1 MATAT
6 MNFYNS
12 FSIEGLIGTVDLDS
26 HSFVCIPL
34 SASYT
39 PSAAHSRVSDLTG
52 EVTTNGGSRITLT
65 SVTATQSGG
74 VGKFDADDVT
84 FTQSG
89 GSDLVIRY
97 FAIADDTPSGDANK
111 PLLGWGLLDN
121 SGGGTDVTILAGG
134 SPANSHKIMW
144 GADGI
149 FKTILTAA

>member
-1 MATAT
+1 MSTAT
-6 MNFYNS
+6 LNFYNS

-52 EVTTNGGSRITLT
+52 EVTTDGGARITLT
-65 SVTATQSGG
+65 GVTANQSGG
-74 VGKFDADDVT
+74 IGKFDADDVT
-84 FTQSG
+84 YTQSG
-89 GSDLVIRY
+89 ANDLVIKY

-121 SGGGTDVTILAGG
+121 AGGGTPVTVPAGG
-134 SPANSHKIMW
+134 SPANSIKIVW
-144 GADGI
+144 HANGI
-149 FKTILTAA
+149 FKTILTNA